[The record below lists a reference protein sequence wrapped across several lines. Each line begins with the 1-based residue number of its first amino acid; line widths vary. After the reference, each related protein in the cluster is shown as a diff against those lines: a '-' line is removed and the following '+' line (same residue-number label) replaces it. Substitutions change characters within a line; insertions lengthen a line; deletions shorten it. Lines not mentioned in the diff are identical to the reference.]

1 MSGGF
6 HLAQINIGRFA
17 ASLDSPQLKDFVD
30 NLDRINA
37 LAEAAPGFVWRLKG
51 EGNNA
56 TDIRPFDDDAMMA
69 INMSVWTDLASLGA
83 YVYRS
88 DHIAIMRRRREFFE
102 VPAEPFMA
110 LWWVPAGALPTLT
123 EGIERLQHLR
133 RHGPSA
139 VAFSFREPFAPTQ
152 AAAPIDPVLDE
163 CA

>member
-1 MSGGF
+1 MGGH

-17 ASLDSPQLKDFVD
+17 APLESPQLKDFVD

-37 LAEAAPGFVWRLKG
+37 LAEAAPGFVWRLVG
-51 EGNNA
+51 EGGNA
-56 TDIRPFDDDAMMA
+56 TDIRPFDGDPMMA

-102 VPAEPFMA
+102 VPTQPFMA
-110 LWWVPAGALPTLT
+110 LWWIEAGTLPTIA
-123 EGIERLQHLR
+123 EAIERLEHLR
-133 RHGPSA
+133 REGPSA
-139 VAFSFREPFAPTQ
+139 FAFTFREPFAPPS
-152 AAAPIDPVLDE
+152 ANSAIAPVLDA